1 MVKSNKQEAEERYA
15 PTLGMLRSQHG
26 NETFPTWEQTARQFL
41 WSTRTPS
48 RGSKRVQFV
57 DYERFYGTLFGC

>member
-1 MVKSNKQEAEERYA
+1 MVKSDKQEADERYA
-15 PTLGMLRSQHG
+15 PMLGMLRSQHG
-26 NETFPTWEQTARQFL
+26 NETFPAWEQTARQFL

-57 DYERFYGTLFGC
+57 DYESFYGTLFGC